1 MNMSNTTHFE
11 EFNAVVDHLNS
22 VGGKSMLWSKKLIK
36 IKTGSTTISSDD
48 KKEDEERFLAVI
60 FIIRIDFNH
69 FGDLVKD
76 LLYDEIQGTD
86 KYPTTIAKAYGL
98 LQGKKNAW
106 TDLK

>member
-1 MNMSNTTHFE
+1 MVYQLKS
-11 EFNAVVDHLNS
+11 VD
-22 VGGKSMLWSKKLIK
+22 GKSMLWSKQWIE
-36 IKTGSTTISSDD
+36 IETGSTTISSDE
-48 KKEDEERFLAVI
+48 KEEDEERFLAVI

-86 KYPTTIAKAYGL
+86 KYPTTIAKAYEL
-98 LQGKKNAW
+98 LQGQKNAW